1 MMKKLILFFLVF
13 LSGWSYACVCMI
25 IPNPVDQFN
34 DYDFI
39 ANITITDTDIAP
51 KGYDK
56 QYYIANIKINKL
68 YKGRNVKQLFVDGHL
83 WKKIGKKSVRSGSM
97 TSCSFQVTPGE
108 NYIVFA
114 NLKTGKYTIG
124 ICNPHYIRKE
134 GYWDEYNKVKETLDF
149 VEENKI
155 SSKLLND
162 YEVVKKNRI
171 KGDYSRFE
179 QFNNID
185 AKNKFAVFEIENDAQ
200 GSITNGKIIKGFGN
214 DYLDSKLLENLME
227 FYRVKKRS
235 SDEVSVTI
243 EKKIF
248 FLYYYPRKKNGQTSI
263 ISDFIL

>member
-1 MMKKLILFFLVF
+1 MKKLILLSLII

-25 IPNPVDQFN
+25 IPNPIDQFN

-39 ANITITDTDIAP
+39 ANITIADTNIAP

-56 QYYIANIKINKL
+56 QYYIADIKINKL

-124 ICNPHYIRKE
+124 SCNPHYIKE
-134 GYWDEYNKVKETLDF
+134 EVYRDRYDRVKETLDF
-149 VEENKI
+149 VEKNKI

-162 YEVVKKNRI
+162 YEVVKRNKQ

-185 AKNKFAVFEIENDAQ
+185 AKSKFAALEIENDEQ
-200 GSITNGKIIKGFGN
+200 GNITNGRIIKGFGN
-214 DYLDSKLLENLME
+214 DSLDNKILEDLRK
-227 FYRVKKRS
+227 FYKVKKRS
-235 SDEVSVTI
+235 SDDVSVTI

-248 FLYYYPRKKNGQTSI
+248 FLYYYPKKKKNQTSI
-263 ISDFIL
+263 MSDFIL

>member
-1 MMKKLILFFLVF
+1 
-13 LSGWSYACVCMI
+13 MI
-25 IPNPVDQFN
+25 IPNPVDRFN

-68 YKGRNVKQLFVDGHL
+68 YKGKNVKQLFVDGNL

-97 TSCSFQVTPGE
+97 TSCSFRVTSGE

-134 GYWDEYNKVKETLDF
+134 GYLDEYDRVKETLDF
-149 VEENKI
+149 VEKNKI

-185 AKNKFAVFEIENDAQ
+185 AENKFAVFEIENNSQ

-227 FYRVKKRS
+227 YYRVKKRS

-248 FLYYYPRKKNGQTSI
+248 FLYYYPRKKKSQTSI

>member
-1 MMKKLILFFLVF
+1 MEK
-13 LSGWSYACVCMI
+13 
-25 IPNPVDQFN
+25 N
-34 DYDFI
+34 
-39 ANITITDTDIAP
+39 
-51 KGYDK
+51 
-56 QYYIANIKINKL
+56 
-68 YKGRNVKQLFVDGHL
+68 R
-83 WKKIGKKSVRSGSM
+83 KKSVRSGSM
-97 TSCSFQVTPGE
+97 TSCSFRVTSGE

-134 GYWDEYNKVKETLDF
+134 GYLDEYDRVKETLDF
-149 VEENKI
+149 VEKNKI

-185 AKNKFAVFEIENDAQ
+185 AENKFAVFEIENNSQ

-227 FYRVKKRS
+227 YYRVKKRS

-248 FLYYYPRKKNGQTSI
+248 FLYYYPRKKKSQTSI